1 MYIVILFML
10 NVYDRNHHKLFFFSF
25 FLPVLVCVC
34 EINTILSHSQIHK
47 LFFRI
52 FKSQQNSSLSVCWFN
67 HWWHVSLWLVVML
80 VMNTNCSKHFSHPK
94 IDQISPEGCRFLFQ
108 SHLESFHYLIVTVS
122 EEFPNAQPAFVVFLK
137 GSFKMYNRRETASVF
152 WLRFLCCHAGF
163 TIFRVQVSKLQKY
176 ILYCSG
182 HHRCQVN
189 GGNLCWGFVFLN
201 NQSGSEQSFNP
212 ENNGR
217 RCSGSTYSGQT
228 LPSCCVQDI
237 PNQQQQLSTK
247 PVRPNRCI
255 QQCSS
260 NSTCW

>member
-1 MYIVILFML
+1 MTRQSLVGCYVGNECQLF
-10 NVYDRNHHKLFFFSF
+10 KT
-25 FLPVLVCVC
+25 FLTSENWPD
-34 EINTILSHSQIHK
+34 
-47 LFFRI
+47 F
-52 FKSQQNSSLSVCWFN
+52 
-67 HWWHVSLWLVVML
+67 
-80 VMNTNCSKHFSHPK
+80 P
-94 IDQISPEGCRFLFQ
+94 PEGCRFLFQ

-163 TIFRVQVSKLQKY
+163 NIFRVQLSKLQKY

-201 NQSGSEQSFNP
+201 NQSGSEQSFNA

-217 RCSGSTYSGQT
+217 RCSGSTDSGQT

-237 PNQQQQLSTK
+237 SNQQQQLSTK

-260 NSTCW
+260 NSTYW